1 MKKQAKKGGIFWKF
15 LHVFR
20 KLLGLVR
27 QKWVSQKV
35 HRGLFESAEG
45 RIPEEG
51 KMALLGNTH
60 KIYNI
65 CGFIFQGF
73 PATSAGFMVLACVF
87 FMAPFTGCSL
97 NPARSFAPAM
107 IMLDFADYHW
117 IYYVGPVS
125 GGLIAVALYYTM
137 FIQGIHQFDDPP
149 EDNTSENH
157 ELQPKQKSNGSSEVP

>member
-1 MKKQAKKGGIFWKF
+1 M
-15 LHVFR
+15 
-20 KLLGLVR
+20 
-27 QKWVSQKV
+27 
-35 HRGLFESAEG
+35 
-45 RIPEEG
+45 PEEV
-51 KMALLGNTH
+51 KMALLGNIH